1 MTDPSVILP
10 GPPHTNRGAPH
21 RMFRNLSTIG
31 LPLSGRPSELIELA
45 LSFGFDAMDID
56 MPDFLQ
62 QSDTF
67 GVTHARRLM
76 VSARLKSGVFQLPVR
91 LAGDEAT
98 FAREMESLPRY
109 LELAE
114 AAEATRAVAT
124 LAPGSAEHSFKDFFE
139 LHRTRLHTI
148 GDLLAKRGVMLGL
161 TIAPEIEAREGL
173 TSEFIRTFEALLGL
187 VAVAHERVGVV
198 VDSWALHVTGEPVE
212 MVAKVPKGRLVEV
225 RLSDAPRG
233 TSGSELTEA
242 DRLMPGESGTI
253 AVAEVLKAAEAAGFD
268 GPVTPWAHRSTLA
281 GRGREKIVR
290 LAGERMEQAWKDA
303 GLEILPRWFAP
314 VARDQFGRPIEELA
328 EIVAV
333 AEQVVAER
341 GAG

>member
-1 MTDPSVILP
+1 
-10 GPPHTNRGAPH
+10 
-21 RMFRNLSTIG
+21 MFRNLSTFG

-56 MPDFLQ
+56 LVDFQ
-62 QSDTF
+62 QQAETF
-67 GVTHARRLM
+67 GVPHARRLM
-76 VSARLKSGVFQLPVR
+76 VSARLKCGVFRLPVT
-91 LAGDEAT
+91 LDADDAT
-98 FAREMESLPRY
+98 FQAELASLPKR
-109 LELAE
+109 LEFAQ
-114 AAEATRAVAT
+114 ATEATRAVTWIA
-124 LAPGSAEHSFKDFFE
+124 AASDEHSFKDFFE
-139 LHRTRLHTI
+139 QYRTRLDTLGGMLDSHGI
-148 GDLLAKRGVMLGL
+148 SLGL
-161 TIAPEIEAREGL
+161 AITPEAEARAEK
-173 TSEFIRTFEALLGL
+173 THQFIHTFEGLLGL
-187 VAVAHERVGVV
+187 LAACHPRIGAV
-198 VDSWALHVTGEPVE
+198 VDAWALHVTGEPVE